1 MKNQCVEAQ
10 VDAGCQIN
18 GDNCEKTGTN
28 KNEECHFY
36 PTGDDEFK
44 VCKKYTYDEGCSIS
58 TTGSSP
64 SYTTSSSITSYAYC
78 AFDSQNEYYCKK
90 NNYTCGYSYFNKE
103 NNCGGFKGIN
113 EAEKMQCAQLRDSN
127 QCFQISIDADCAI
140 DDNGDCEKRESS
152 NLDRNE
158 YKCKLIIDRSG
169 VSDIVQCKK
178 KTICEAR
185 DTSNCRQSNDNCYY
199 VSGESECK
207 KIEVSAGC
215 KVEYGDCK
223 ADTADT
229 TNYHHYEK
237 CEFNDDNTKCE
248 LNNKA
253 CNEIDSSGDCS
264 ECKTVSADK
273 QCKKVM
279 INNYVYSKCQEIT
292 INQKCEVKNNGE
304 CSIKTIETN
313 KDCSFDYNPVTKCE
327 LYEVDPGCKINQNTG
342 ECEDDTS
349 NLKYDKK
356 CVFKDSA
363 KTQCKLEDVTSC
375 EDYKI
380 ASKCEADT
388 KLKKDTEKCSWNVDS
403 CKKYTIQ
410 SPCTVSYASCSGT
423 PTDTNKVCLF
433 NKEENECIPR
443 ENICESYYKQEE
455 KCKYEIPITSAVK
468 QCIQYSE
475 DDYCKE
481 IEIHQ
486 DCKVDKN
493 NECVFRNANLQQKDG
508 ICVFDD
514 EVKKSKCTKR
524 DRKCTEYTDNTCESS
539 LEKCSY
545 YSSYY
550 TNKCYETDEYCT
562 CHTDSNGNYEKRSDK
577 TLTDTEKC
585 DRVKIDE
592 NGGYICKK
600 VDKECTDY
608 TDSTKCS
615 NVARTKEKQCYKFSD
630 WSTCQEIK
638 LNGYCYVDENGK
650 CVKDPSASLSNNEI
664 CDFNYDKTKCL
675 KREKLCSDI
684 SKDECTSY
692 TPVNKKCYK
701 ITSDGSAKC
710 QEIKVD
716 SQCSIDENSE
726 CKGKGCSFE
735 DNDTKEHCAYKSNG
749 SLLTLKRVFTL
760 LTLLILF

>member
-1 MKNQCVEAQ
+1 MPFLSYR
-10 VDAGCQIN
+10 
-18 GDNCEKTGTN
+18 
-28 KNEECHFY
+28 H
-36 PTGDDEFK
+36 DEFK

-64 SYTTSSSITSYAYC
+64 SCATNSGITSYAYC

-113 EAEKMQCAQLRDSN
+113 EAEKIQCAQLRDSN

-178 KTICEAR
+178 
-185 DTSNCRQSNDNCYY
+185 
-199 VSGESECK
+199 
-207 KIEVSAGC
+207 IEVSAGC
-215 KVEYGDCK
+215 KVDNGYCQP
-223 ADTADT
+223 DTDDT
-229 TNYHHYEK
+229 TNYHHYQK

-248 LNNKA
+248 LKNKA
-253 CNEIDSSGDCS
+253 CNEISGDCS
-264 ECKTVSADK
+264 DCKTVSTGK
-273 QCKKVM
+273 ECKKV
-279 INNYVYSKCQEIT
+279 NDNYYCQEIT

-304 CSIKTIETN
+304 CSIKTAETN
-313 KDCSFDYNPVTKCE
+313 KKCSFDYNPITVTKCE
-327 LYEVDPGCKINQNTG
+327 LYEVEPGCTINQSSG
-342 ECEDDTS
+342 QWEDDTN
-349 NLKYDKK
+349 NLINNKK
-356 CVFKDSA
+356 CVFKDLA

-375 EDYKI
+375 EDYKNPD
-380 ASKCEADT
+380 KCEDDT

-410 SPCTVSYASCSGT
+410 SPCTVRYASCSGE
-423 PTDTNKVCLF
+423 PTDNKVCLF

-443 ENICESYYKQEE
+443 EKKCESYYNQNG
-455 KCKYEIPITSAVK
+455 KCYSEFPITDTSTK

-475 DDYCKE
+475 DNYCKE

-486 DCKVDKN
+486 DCKVNQK
-493 NECVFRNANLQQKDG
+493 NECDFRNTNFQQKDG

-514 EVKKSKCTKR
+514 EVQKNKCTKR
-524 DRKCTEYTDNTCESS
+524 ERKCTEYTDNTCES
-539 LEKCSY
+539 LTCSY
-545 YSSYY
+545 YPNKY
-550 TNKCYETDEYCT
+550 KCYETDEYCT
-562 CHTDSNGNYEKRSDK
+562 CNIDNYGNFLKRRDK

-592 NGGYICKK
+592 NGGFICKK
-600 VDKECTDY
+600 VDKECFDY
-608 TDSTKCS
+608 ADSTKCS

-630 WSTCQEIK
+630 WSTCKDIK
-638 LNGYCYVDENGK
+638 LDGFCYVDENGK

-664 CDFNYDKTKCL
+664 CDFDYDKTECL

-701 ITSDGSAKC
+701 ITSDGSTKC

-749 SLLTLKRVFTL
+749 SLLTFKRVFTL
-760 LTLLILF
+760 LTLLILFWN